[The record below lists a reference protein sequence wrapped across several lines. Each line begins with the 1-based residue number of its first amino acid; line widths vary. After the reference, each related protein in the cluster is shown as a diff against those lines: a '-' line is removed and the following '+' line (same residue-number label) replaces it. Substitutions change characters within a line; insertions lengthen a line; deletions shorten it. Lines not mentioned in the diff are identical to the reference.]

1 MNCSIV
7 DDIDDSSQERL
18 TIMEEEEDNDFVNND
33 SIMNV
38 KQPYVKE
45 EPELDMNVTKDGFT
59 ADSTP
64 TTSPPPCSSPSLP
77 INSPIVS
84 KPLELLLKQ
93 YGSKLDIDER
103 GEYELIEFKCE
114 HKASMIAIL
123 NACIPEVEPITSLEE
138 TKAIYWKL
146 ATLVQFFNMMFEVS
160 NVLFIQDYDVPSI
173 RHLNLHK
180 LHLINRY
187 IRFWLSQFYY
197 CDKVINSL
205 RFETGQIAMTIIL
218 VLNIFSNIRDSLPQ
232 IRPIFDLRWAPT
244 LTIFGVQLQPFVR
257 FDQLNVLIL
266 SQLENERIEHRQ
278 TKQTIFKLKEELM
291 DTKINLAKSRSNIE
305 KLKAIIEKGKQD
317 PSMTL
322 NQKTSPIQQISN
334 DDGKTIEMAK
344 KPQFKSLLNHSGSG
358 TITITTNTGETQ
370 SSGNG
375 ILENSLISPNRMRSP
390 SPTNSYLI
398 GIPSRRRGR
407 PRKNPLLA
415 TLKKQPVPLRP
426 LISCPSSSSNMTSSS
441 STSLV
446 NSSIMS
452 KTIAPLPTQTSLILQ
467 PTGIAPANSVRAGTM
482 LTTGTSVV
490 TVTSSIGPTMMVQ
503 PQSILTPIGT
513 NPMLKKVRYNSSQC
527 PNGIISN
534 STPSPSGAN
543 QLYIAPQ
550 PTMMSVV
557 GSTPMVSLTPG
568 PINIIQP
575 VTSYPSLL
583 VQGQASPIVSFT
595 LQPQPTNQTS
605 LIAASS
611 IANQPN
617 YIAANNTTKTSL
629 LIKTEPTTLGS
640 PDTSRNNVM
649 SNVPIQ
655 SISPLQQTINNVP
668 QMMNNN
674 IASKSTN
681 SGDHSTNNLN
691 GDETLKDDSTNK
703 NKFSMFPKYSMSKFY
718 EAKYPN
724 STLVDV
730 NNLPLYYIQRSET
743 WVKCRLCSR
752 RLDSMQIFEEHFKE
766 HVGARVFHCNWENCN
781 SFFLSNYKLKRHQRC
796 HTGERPYACFRCV
809 KSFTRSDKLKEHMK
823 HCRATISPN
832 KTSSDNS
839 STTTKSKSVAE
850 TSSTTNTIT
859 STNNSTTASTS
870 GTSNETSLIVPII
883 EPKFTR
889 SKRKRIPTMT
899 SLKPISND
907 NQESK
912 SSNSLLQQTGI
923 TTTRSCSKKNNSN
936 NNKNNNTN
944 GKANKISSSAIT
956 RNKSKR
962 IKSEQIGECED
973 ESQTSS
979 KEILNT
985 DESLNDQMKSEV
997 DDEDDDK
1004 NEIVQ

>member
-375 ILENSLISPNRMRSP
+375 ILENSLISPNP
-390 SPTNSYLI
+390 
-398 GIPSRRRGR
+398 
-407 PRKNPLLA
+407 
-415 TLKKQPVPLRP
+415 
-426 LISCPSSSSNMTSSS
+426 
-441 STSLV
+441 
-446 NSSIMS
+446 
-452 KTIAPLPTQTSLILQ
+452 
-467 PTGIAPANSVRAGTM
+467 GTM

-655 SISPLQQTINNVP
+655 PISPLQQTINNVP

-691 GDETLKDDSTNK
+691 CDETLKDDSTNK